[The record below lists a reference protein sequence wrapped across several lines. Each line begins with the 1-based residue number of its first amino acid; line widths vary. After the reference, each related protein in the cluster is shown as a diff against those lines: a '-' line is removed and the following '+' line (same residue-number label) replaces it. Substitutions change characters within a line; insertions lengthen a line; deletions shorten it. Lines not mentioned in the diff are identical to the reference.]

1 MSAQQLGKKKKK
13 VKERKRKRKKLD
25 PNPALTV
32 KKKYYE
38 NYYVCSVTQSNKT
51 IITILNPQPS
61 YWYLST

>member
-1 MSAQQLGKKKKK
+1 MMNRNKNSN
-13 VKERKRKRKKLD
+13 KL
-25 PNPALTV
+25 AYLTV

-38 NYYVCSVTQSNKT
+38 NYYVCSVTQSNET